1 MNKIVRGV
9 ISEILGFVFVVA
21 LSATLSMSQAP
32 PATQEP
38 VKAAS
43 VGSESEGRTSGVT
56 AEAEKGTVLDSN
68 KGGEI
73 ETFAIKANGPTSVRN
88 PFEKSLIEKTP
99 EPAKQAQA
107 SSDWQ
112 FAFSPYLYATGISG
126 TIGAQGRTI
135 EIDESF
141 GDVLSNLD
149 LGLMGTFEARKG
161 KLIFVS
167 DLIWT
172 KMSVE
177 RDTPGDLYSD
187 AKLGVNL
194 FIFDPEVGY
203 RVAES
208 RAGSFD
214 VLAGVRIWSVENNL
228 NLRTGILPG
237 FDVSQRKTFAA
248 PVIGVHGLL
257 NLSPKF
263 YISSKFDVGG
273 FGIGPDVT
281 TQFYGGGGFRV
292 KPNIA
297 LIAGYRYMMVDYDD
311 SEGFLFDTNMNGFI
325 FGAKFSF

>member
-1 MNKIVRGV
+1 MFTNKSIPGT
-9 ISEILGFVFVVA
+9 ISKVVGSFFVVA
-21 LSATLSMSQAP
+21 LSATLSMAQTP
-32 PATQEP
+32 PAAEEP
-38 VKAAS
+38 ASTITTKVSTGSADPADASTATVVK
-43 VGSESEGRTSGVT
+43 
-56 AEAEKGTVLDSN
+56 TVR
-68 KGGEI
+68 
-73 ETFAIKANGPTSVRN
+73 ETETIAVQPKYKIGIRN
-88 PFEKSLIEKTP
+88 PFEESINEKTP
-99 EPAKQAQA
+99 APARQAQTP
-107 SSDWQ
+107 SGWQ
-112 FAFSPYLYATGISG
+112 FAFAPYLYATGISG
-126 TIGAQGRTI
+126 TIGARGRSI

-161 KLIFVS
+161 KLSFVS

-194 FIFDPEVGY
+194 FIFSPEVGY
-203 RVAES
+203 RVGES
-208 RAGSFD
+208 KAGSLD
-214 VLAGVRIWSVENNL
+214 VLGGVRIWSIENNL

-248 PVIGVHGLL
+248 PVVGVHGLL

-263 YISSKFDVGG
+263 YVSSKFDIGG
-273 FGIGPDVT
+273 FGVGPDLT